1 MNNVFTIMTKILQ
14 SPIVINQPT
23 ETKSQTQSAHLFQQT
38 TKASIMNVIFLP
50 AERPFCN
57 DLSPLRTVLMFKAFK
72 RRCSAGQGLGIKDIF
87 SI

>member
-1 MNNVFTIMTKILQ
+1 MNNVFTTMTKILQ
-14 SPIVINQPT
+14 NPIVIHQPR
-23 ETKSQTQSAHLFQQT
+23 ETKLQTQSAHLFQEAT
-38 TKASIMNVIFLP
+38 RASIMNVIFLP

-72 RRCSAGQGLGIKDIF
+72 RRCSAGQGLGLKDIF